1 MAAVLD
7 GRTVV
12 SIAHRLHVGH
22 DADRVIVLEDGEI
35 RESGPHRELIQ
46 AGGPY
51 AALWQSWHGAARH
64 PGADAAPEPE
74 SATEAARPL

>member
-22 DADRVIVLEDGEI
+22 DADRVIVMENGEI
-35 RESGPHRELIQ
+35 RESGPHRELVQ
-46 AGGPY
+46 AGGAY
-51 AALWQSWHGAARH
+51 AALWESWHGAARS
-64 PGADAAPEPE
+64 ADAP
-74 SATEAARPL
+74 SAVSSA